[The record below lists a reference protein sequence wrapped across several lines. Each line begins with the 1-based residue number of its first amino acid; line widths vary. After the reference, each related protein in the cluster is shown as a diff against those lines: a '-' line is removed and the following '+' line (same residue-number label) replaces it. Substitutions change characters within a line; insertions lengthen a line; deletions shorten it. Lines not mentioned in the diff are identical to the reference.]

1 MKQSQANEAKFK
13 GRVSSEASDCVVGR
27 KVVVFRKEQGQDQ
40 KLEKTFA
47 TESGKWR
54 VKVPMQAGN
63 KLYAVI
69 DFVITPLNT
78 RMRRRQVANRQRL
91 IQRVALATNHAG
103 RDRAGLHPGCE
114 PRLASRHQ
122 AQHPGRDHR
131 WDARTPSE
139 RQVDA

>member
-1 MKQSQANEAKFK
+1 MPYRKTLVAACFATLAIAAPAQAGVTVPSKVTMKQSQANEAKFK

-40 KLEKTFA
+40 KLEKTFG

-63 KLYAVI
+63 KLYAVV

-78 RMRRRQVANRQRL
+78 ECGADKSPTVNA
-91 IQRVALATNHAG
+91 
-103 RDRAGLHPGCE
+103 
-114 PRLASRHQ
+114 
-122 AQHPGRDHR
+122 
-131 WDARTPSE
+131 
-139 RQVDA
+139 

>member
-1 MKQSQANEAKFK
+1 MSSSRIVGIVAGVAAAMALFGAASAQAGVVVPSKVTMKQAQANEAKFK

-27 KVVVFRKEQGQDQ
+27 KVVVFRKEHGQDQ

-63 KLYAVI
+63 KLYAVV

-78 RMRRRQVANRQRL
+78 ECGADKSPTVNA
-91 IQRVALATNHAG
+91 
-103 RDRAGLHPGCE
+103 
-114 PRLASRHQ
+114 
-122 AQHPGRDHR
+122 
-131 WDARTPSE
+131 
-139 RQVDA
+139 

>member
-1 MKQSQANEAKFK
+1 MLNRKTLVAACFATLAMAAPAQAGVVVPSKVTMKQSQANEAKFK

-63 KLYAVI
+63 KLYAVV
-69 DFVITPLNT
+69 DFVVTPLDTECGADKSPTVN
-78 RMRRRQVANRQRL
+78 A
-91 IQRVALATNHAG
+91 
-103 RDRAGLHPGCE
+103 
-114 PRLASRHQ
+114 
-122 AQHPGRDHR
+122 
-131 WDARTPSE
+131 
-139 RQVDA
+139 